1 MHFWLLKDF
10 YRREGDKLKIQVLG
24 AAREVGGSCIAVSTD
39 RGKVALDYGI
49 KLEGPTDEYPK
60 NFDAIIV
67 SHAHLDHSGSLL
79 RLSQSKNK
87 QILIGSKITRDV
99 SVDLLK
105 DMIKVNEFNGT
116 PIGFD
121 SQTAD
126 QLKSSWVSSESM
138 DVLDM
143 NIKLY
148 SAGHVAGAT
157 MTSLHSGGKSL
168 LYTGDFCFH
177 DTEILK
183 GCNPDLLPKEPDVLI
198 SESTYGGTVRPP
210 RDELI
215 DQLLKEIK
223 GTLKHRGNVLI
234 PTFAFH
240 RSQEMAKRL
249 DIAIENGTLPNRNVY
264 MISKLARKITTV
276 FNSYKDLF
284 KQETPPSAKPFE
296 YRHVKEVER
305 ITDIDEPAIVVCT
318 PGFGHAGASLNLLN
332 KWAEIEE
339 NTIIITSGYLP
350 PDSPLKLAK
359 DKRYVK
365 IDGERYPVQA
375 KIVQI
380 ELSGH
385 ADQKQLVELVQRL
398 KPKRTILVHGDLNQA
413 EALSKQIEELTDVC
427 IPEKNETMNL

>member
-1 MHFWLLKDF
+1 
-10 YRREGDKLKIQVLG
+10 
-24 AAREVGGSCIAVSTD
+24 
-39 RGKVALDYGI
+39 
-49 KLEGPTDEYPK
+49 
-60 NFDAIIV
+60 
-67 SHAHLDHSGSLL
+67 
-79 RLSQSKNK
+79 
-87 QILIGSKITRDV
+87 
-99 SVDLLK
+99 
-105 DMIKVNEFNGT
+105 MIKVNEFNGT
-116 PIGFD
+116 PLGYD

-148 SAGHVAGAT
+148 SAGHVAGAA
-157 MTSLHSGGKSL
+157 MTGIRAEGKSL
-168 LYTGDFCFH
+168 LYTGDFCLH
-177 DTEILK
+177 DTEILE

-198 SESTYGGTVRPP
+198 SESTYGGTVRPT
-210 RDELI
+210 RGELI
-215 DQLLKEIK
+215 DQLLEEIK

-249 DIAIENGTLPNRNVY
+249 DVAIENGTLPNRNVY

-284 KQETPPSAKPFE
+284 KQETKPSAKPFE
-296 YRHVKEVER
+296 YMHVKEVER
-305 ITDIDEPAIVVCT
+305 TTEIEEPAIVVCT

-385 ADQKQLVELVQRL
+385 ADQKELVELVQRL

-427 IPEKNETMNL
+427 ITEKDETINL

>member
-1 MHFWLLKDF
+1 M
-10 YRREGDKLKIQVLG
+10 
-24 AAREVGGSCIAVSTD
+24 
-39 RGKVALDYGI
+39 
-49 KLEGPTDEYPK
+49 KLEGTTDEYPK
-60 NFDAIIV
+60 NFDAIVV

-79 RLSQSKNK
+79 RLSKSRNK
-87 QILIGSKITRDV
+87 QVIVGSNITRDV

-105 DMIKVNEFNGT
+105 DMVKVNEFNGT
-116 PIGFD
+116 PLGYD

-126 QLKSSWVSSESM
+126 QLKSSWVSSDSM

-143 NIKLY
+143 NLKMY
-148 SAGHVAGAT
+148 PAGHVAGAA
-157 MTSLHSGGKSL
+157 MTGIRAEGKSL
-168 LYTGDFCFH
+168 LYTGDFCIH
-177 DTEILK
+177 DTEILE

-210 RDELI
+210 RGELI
-215 DQLLKEIK
+215 DQLLEEIK

-249 DIAIENGTLPNRNVY
+249 DAAIENGTLPNRNVY
-264 MISKLARKITTV
+264 MISKLAHKITTV

-284 KQETPPSAKPFE
+284 KQEAQPLTKPFE

-305 ITDIDEPAIVVCT
+305 TTEIDEPAIVVCT

-332 KWAEIEE
+332 NWAEIEE
-339 NTIIITSGYLP
+339 NTIIVTSGYLP
-350 PDSPLKLAK
+350 TDSPLKLAK

-385 ADQKQLVELVQRL
+385 ADQSELVDLVQRL
-398 KPKRTILVHGDLNQA
+398 KPKRTILVHGDSKQA
-413 EALSKQIEELTDVC
+413 EALSKQIEEITDVF
-427 IPEKNETMNL
+427 IPEKNETINL